1 MIKSLLYFFYFAI
14 IEIIKL
20 GYFYRM
26 GEYIMS
32 VLLKGH
38 EQIVNELNIL
48 YQVMVAEQLIE
59 AKQLKEKIEKQINK
73 IEADQT
79 LSLYYSLLN
88 FKYKVLTDWTN
99 IKYDTFSQIVRL
111 DNPITEDFITYYYHF
126 FKAEHATII
135 GNYDEAKKNTKKL
148 NPF

>member
-1 MIKSLLYFFYFAI
+1 
-14 IEIIKL
+14 
-20 GYFYRM
+20 
-26 GEYIMS
+26 MS

-88 FKYKVLTDWTN
+88 FKYKVLTD
-99 IKYDTFSQIVRL
+99 
-111 DNPITEDFITYYYHF
+111 
-126 FKAEHATII
+126 
-135 GNYDEAKKNTKKL
+135 
-148 NPF
+148 